1 MKKIKTEP
9 YTESI
14 IYALEQTVTYFR
26 LGGAK
31 FFNESKAGVTLDQFS
46 ILDILYHN
54 NGICQRELSKL
65 TLKDRANVTRILN
78 LLEAGS
84 FITRVIATKEKRLI
98 KKICITEK
106 GKKIIEKNQD
116 NILEHFAEIFQGLSK
131 EDFDNLKRILDV
143 IKNNLSKKIKIRI

>member
-9 YTESI
+9 YTDSI

-31 FFNESKAGVTLDQFS
+31 FFNESKAGVTIDQYS

-54 NGICQRELSKL
+54 NEICQRELSQL
-65 TLKDRANVTRILN
+65 TLKDRANATRILN
-78 LLEAGS
+78 LLEEGG
-84 FITRVIATKEKRLI
+84 FIIRVIATKEKRLI

-106 GKKIIEKNQD
+106 GKKVIEKNQD
-116 NILEHFAEIFQGLSK
+116 NLYEHFAETFQGLCQ

-143 IKNNLSKKIKIRI
+143 IKSNLSKKIKIRV